1 MNLTWKN
8 LLAICLIA
16 TAVSAAVA
24 QTVQTDPYKPPRYW
38 STYEYN
44 ITLQHFGVCY
54 NFIPEYALQANVDW
68 VHKNLQ
74 PFGYNIIQIDGWGD
88 SQELNQNGYRTT
100 HSKFWHHDY
109 AWWSAYLQSRGM
121 QLGIY
126 ENPLW
131 IHVPPTDT
139 TTKIVG
145 TDINVSSLIDN
156 SGNSGTSPTPPATG
170 PSQNTASPNAANS
183 CGLTGSSPSNTSFTW
198 VDVNKPGAEQYV
210 KGYVKFYADMGV
222 KFIKVDFM
230 AWYETGFDH
239 YLGRVGP
246 PHSHQDYV
254 TAMRWI
260 REACDQNGVYFA
272 LTMANLFNEAQ
283 VERQYAHS
291 IRVDEDVDYGEWYK
305 FSDKNRGQRF
315 PLWSQWANAMD
326 GFTYWSYL
334 SGQDRVR
341 LDGDFIRMNTYATDS
356 ERRTAISAHV
366 LAGGLIGPTD
376 QFNTIG
382 NSVWVYQNPE
392 LLALNADDF
401 VGKPLTNDPTNQASQ
416 IWSGK
421 TSNGDTILGLFN
433 RELNTT
439 MRSVNFSDIGVPG
452 SATVSDLWQHADLGQ
467 MSSVSVNLPPHGSIV
482 LKLSNKAST
491 CTPQSIT
498 FNPIGDWAFNQ
509 PPPSVSVAASSGL
522 PVQFEVA
529 FGPAITQANQVQ
541 PTGQPGTV
549 FVVAKQPGNKTV
561 CAAMPQVQSFEANGP
576 HQDNMFLFGTFT
588 NWTPIRMKFEGG
600 VWVAHNV
607 PISAGNQQ
615 LKFANTNNF
624 TGADWGDA
632 QGLSG
637 TATVTTGG
645 KPNLQITSPESA
657 YYRAT
662 FDDVTLQYAFQIESR
677 PAPGQP
683 FPFAP

>member
-1 MNLTWKN
+1 M
-8 LLAICLIA
+8 
-16 TAVSAAVA
+16 
-24 QTVQTDPYKPPRYW
+24 
-38 STYEYN
+38 
-44 ITLQHFGVCY
+44 
-54 NFIPEYALQANVDW
+54 
-68 VHKNLQ
+68 
-74 PFGYNIIQIDGWGD
+74 
-88 SQELNQNGYRTT
+88 ELNQNGYRTT
-100 HSKFWHHDY
+100 HSKFWRHDY
-109 AWWSAYLQSRGM
+109 DWWSAYLQSRGM

-126 ENPLW
+126 ANPLW

-139 TTKIVG
+139 TTKVVG
-145 TDINVSSLIDN
+145 TNINVSSLIDN
-156 SGNSGTSPTPPATG
+156 SGTSGTSPTPPAAG
-170 PSQNTASPNAANS
+170 PSQNTASPNAANR

-210 KGYVKFYADMGV
+210 KGYIKFYADMGIR
-222 KFIKVDFM
+222 FIKVDFM
-230 AWYETGFDH
+230 AWYETGYDH

-254 TAMRWI
+254 TSMRWI
-260 REACDQNGVYFA
+260 REACDQYGVYFA

-291 IRVDEDVDYGEWYK
+291 FRVDEDVDYGEWYK
-305 FSDKNRGQRF
+305 FSVKNRGQRF

-334 SGQDRVR
+334 SGQNRVR

-356 ERRTAISAHV
+356 ERRTVISGHV
-366 LAGGLIGPTD
+366 LAGGLIGATD

-401 VGKPLTNDPTNQASQ
+401 VGKPLTHDPTNQASQ

-433 RELNTT
+433 RELTT
-439 MRSVNFSDIGVPG
+439 TTRSVNFSDIGAPG
-452 SATVSDLWQHADLGQ
+452 NATVRDLWQHADLGQ
-467 MSSVSVNLPPHGSIV
+467 MSSVSLNLPPHGSMV
-482 LKLSNKAST
+482 LRLSNEAST
-491 CTPQSIT
+491 CTPQSIN
-498 FNPIGDWAFNQ
+498 FNPIANWAYNQ
-509 PPPSVSVAASSGL
+509 PPPAVSATASSGL

-529 FGPAITQANQVQ
+529 FGPAITQGNQVQ

-549 FVVAKQPGNKTV
+549 YVLAKQPGNKTI
-561 CAAMPQVQSFEANGP
+561 CAAMPQLQSFEASGP

-588 NWTPIRMKFEGG
+588 NWTPISMKLEGG
-600 VWVAHNV
+600 VWVADNV
-607 PISAGNQQ
+607 PIPAGTQQ
-615 LKFANTNNF
+615 SKFANTNNF
-624 TGADWGDA
+624 TGTDWGDA
-632 QGLSG
+632 LGLSG

-645 KPNLQITSPESA
+645 KPNIQISVTQDA
-657 YYRAT
+657 YYKVM
-662 FDDVTLQYAFQIESR
+662 FNDVTLQYVIQLESL